1 MISLPIWLF
10 IILLAC
16 AILFFI
22 TIVLLVAIVCKFN
35 EKMDREYTKYMN
47 EIYYRKGGNYDESK

>member
-16 AILFFI
+16 TIFFFVTLILFVVVI
-22 TIVLLVAIVCKFN
+22 CKVN
-35 EKMDREYTKYMN
+35 DKMDREYIKYMN
-47 EIYYRKGGNYDESK
+47 EIKGGNYDESK